1 VLLSGTNPVLP
12 AGIADPYST
21 PFDFCTDATYDA
33 ERSSDPPLT
42 PKELATLPP
51 VPAGPAYKADPQ
63 TGRRVYRFTTQANC
77 TCSPR
82 SWDHYDPV
90 RAAMITLDDLELL
103 SKLGACCHDFAAGV
117 VVFSPSGMEVV
128 GSEFFWPVGALVP
141 GGSREW

>member
-1 VLLSGTNPVLP
+1 MPTQ
-12 AGIADPYST
+12 GIADPYST

-90 RAAMITLDDLELL
+90 T
-103 SKLGACCHDFAAGV
+103 GAPNSSF
-117 VVFSPSGMEVV
+117 V
-128 GSEFFWPVGALVP
+128 GCADSDPLYFPFGP
-141 GGSREW
+141 